1 MSSADYH
8 RLGGWND
15 KHLFVTV
22 LKAGKFKIKV
32 LTDAVLGEGPLPGL
46 WIGRFFFFWVYW
58 VFTVSRSCSTAAM
71 WGLVLLSTGS
81 QATWASAVAV
91 WGLSGCSSRGLEP
104 KLCSAVVVHELRFS
118 AACRIFPDQGSNL
131 CLLHWRTDSLPLS
144 HQGSPTIF
152 LNWII
157 LELQYCVVSGV
168 EQSDFSYIYSCSDS
182 IPV

>member
-8 RLGGWND
+8 GLGGWND
-15 KHLFVTV
+15 KHLFVIV

-46 WIGRFFFFWVYW
+46 WIGCFFFF
-58 VFTVSRSCSTAAM
+58 
-71 WGLVLLSTGS
+71 LLSVLGLHCEQKLFHS
-81 QATWASAVAV
+81 CHVRASLAEHWLSGTWASAVAV

-118 AACRIFPDQGSNL
+118 TACRIFPDQGSNL

-157 LELQYCVVSGV
+157 LESQYCVVSGT
-168 EQSDFSYIYSCSDS
+168 Q
-182 IPV
+182 